1 MFNKGVIMKKEKITT
16 NIWDNLIKTTKYI
29 CKVNKIYIFVTL
41 ISTIVTGIIPTI
53 SLLLMQKII
62 NLIQLGM
69 GNLRLV
75 FIYIALYSAV
85 GLFQT
90 IFEGLIG
97 YFNTKF
103 SFKFNLMIKEEIL
116 RKAGNLELKDYE
128 DSKTYDLIRRA
139 QYESEGKLLSY
150 FNMFVTIGS
159 NLITMFSYVIILFYF
174 KAWLVLVVL
183 IVPIIKYFIVKN
195 INIKQFKIIKARTNQ
210 ERKAWYCDYL
220 IKNGDSYKELK
231 TYKLFDYFINK
242 YKKYIKGFN
251 AQDLQIAKQST
262 LYLSIM
268 DMVEQILNA
277 LMFAYVAY
285 SGYIGEILI
294 GNVITYT
301 RTIMDI
307 KSYIQK
313 ILEAFA
319 GIQKESIFIDQLYD
333 FLNLNNKREIINLK
347 KIDEIREIRIEHLY
361 YKYKEYGDYVLKDIN
376 LTIKK
381 GDFIAIIGRNGSG
394 KTTLIKIIMGFYND
408 YEGNIYINGIDLR
421 EIDKSELLKR
431 IGTLFQDF
439 AKFEATFREN
449 ISYGNLDIMEN
460 DNRINEISNK
470 FDLKSLTANEPKN
483 IDVQLGCWFDDGK
496 QISIGQ
502 WQRVALARAF
512 AKEADLYILDEPNA
526 ALDAISEYNLSN
538 MYNDLLKNKMGI
550 IVAHRFNNF
559 IKQANNII
567 VLEKGAIVE
576 SGTHEEL
583 IDLKGIYNTLYNI
596 QIGNYETDK
605 NIFT

>member
-1 MFNKGVIMKKEKITT
+1 MKKEKITT

-449 ISYGNLDIMEN
+449 ISYGNLDIMGN

-483 IDVQLGCWFDDGK
+483 IDVQLGYWFDDGK

>member
-1 MFNKGVIMKKEKITT
+1 MKKEKITT

-449 ISYGNLDIMEN
+449 ISYGNLDIMGN

-483 IDVQLGCWFDDGK
+483 IDVQLGYWFDDGK

-567 VLEKGAIVE
+567 VLEKGVIVE
-576 SGTHEEL
+576 NGTHEEL

-596 QIGNYETDK
+596 QIGNYENDK

>member
-1 MFNKGVIMKKEKITT
+1 MKKEKITT

>member
-1 MFNKGVIMKKEKITT
+1 
-16 NIWDNLIKTTKYI
+16 
-29 CKVNKIYIFVTL
+29 
-41 ISTIVTGIIPTI
+41 
-53 SLLLMQKII
+53 
-62 NLIQLGM
+62 M

-361 YKYKEYGDYVLKDIN
+361 YK
-376 LTIKK
+376 
-381 GDFIAIIGRNGSG
+381 FI
-394 KTTLIKIIMGFYND
+394 
-408 YEGNIYINGIDLR
+408 
-421 EIDKSELLKR
+421 
-431 IGTLFQDF
+431 
-439 AKFEATFREN
+439 
-449 ISYGNLDIMEN
+449 
-460 DNRINEISNK
+460 
-470 FDLKSLTANEPKN
+470 
-483 IDVQLGCWFDDGK
+483 
-496 QISIGQ
+496 ISI
-502 WQRVALARAF
+502 
-512 AKEADLYILDEPNA
+512 K
-526 ALDAISEYNLSN
+526 N
-538 MYNDLLKNKMGI
+538 M
-550 IVAHRFNNF
+550 
-559 IKQANNII
+559 
-567 VLEKGAIVE
+567 
-576 SGTHEEL
+576 
-583 IDLKGIYNTLYNI
+583 
-596 QIGNYETDK
+596 ET
-605 NIFT
+605 TY